1 MSRKLVRPDYLSHQR
16 FYLVNITKFLRT
28 PIFKDTPIL
37 KNICERLLLCFQWQK
52 STIRNFRSSTL
63 FQFLVYKWLRVTL
76 GMMGK
81 LCITLSFNAFY
92 IWSVEL
98 YPTTVRYANNGLGKI
113 KTLVT
118 PLKEQFYLSTGIT
131 VSNYT
136 EPPKL
141 NFSSLRVSALDFQ
154 ICLRLISQ

>member
-1 MSRKLVRPDYLSHQR
+1 MSRKLVRPNYLSHQR

-37 KNICERLLLCFQWQK
+37 ENICERLLLCFKWQK

-98 YPTTVRYANNGLGKI
+98 YPTTVRYANNGFGKV

-118 PLKEQFYLSTGIT
+118 PLKE
-131 VSNYT
+131 
-136 EPPKL
+136 
-141 NFSSLRVSALDFQ
+141 
-154 ICLRLISQ
+154 